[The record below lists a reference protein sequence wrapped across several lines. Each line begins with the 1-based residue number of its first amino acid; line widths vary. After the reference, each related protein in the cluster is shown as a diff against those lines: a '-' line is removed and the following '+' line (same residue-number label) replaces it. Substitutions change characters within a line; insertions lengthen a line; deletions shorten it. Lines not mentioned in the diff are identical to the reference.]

1 MPFYDPPRHES
12 PLLALG
18 FSEFTAAILSG
29 IPLGIARRALDELE
43 ALAPTK
49 RRPNRET
56 TIAED
61 PYAQLQVGRAEG
73 ALLSARAFVVDAFG
87 DSVGQRPHDG
97 RPDTRAAR
105 PDAPVDAAGDG
116 RESPGRRHRVRDR
129 PDASA
134 VFDDNPIGRC
144 WRDLH
149 TARQHVVFSGYRT
162 MEYAR
167 TRFEVPPP
175 VRSRAA

>member
-73 ALLSARAFVVDAFG
+73 ALLSA
-87 DSVGQRPHDG
+87 
-97 RPDTRAAR
+97 
-105 PDAPVDAAGDG
+105 AGV
-116 RESPGRRHRVRDR
+116 RGRRVR
-129 PDASA
+129 
-134 VFDDNPIGRC
+134 
-144 WRDLH
+144 
-149 TARQHVVFSGYRT
+149 
-162 MEYAR
+162 
-167 TRFEVPPP
+167 
-175 VRSRAA
+175 